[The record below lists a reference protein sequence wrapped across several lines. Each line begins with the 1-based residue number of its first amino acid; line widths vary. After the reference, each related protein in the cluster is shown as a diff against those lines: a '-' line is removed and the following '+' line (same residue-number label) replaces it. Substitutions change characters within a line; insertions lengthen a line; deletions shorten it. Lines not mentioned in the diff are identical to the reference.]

1 MSGDTND
8 AHPPHRDVLTGVL
21 AVVFGWFYRQQ
32 AHSIENSL
40 LSDEVGAG
48 GVPGAIGAFFCLVGL
63 ALIVKGLWYV
73 AKTPAVESTPTDW
86 RKHGMALSLLMVL
99 AFYVLVLPVIGY
111 MLAVALMMAMV
122 AWLAGSKQH
131 RTVILMAVIGG
142 PSLWV
147 LFDQVLRVRMPAGFW
162 GA

>member
-1 MSGDTND
+1 MSTETND
-8 AHPPHRDVLTGVL
+8 AESPQRDVLTGL
-21 AVVFGWFYRQQ
+21 MAAVFGWFYRQQ

-63 ALIVKGLWYV
+63 ILIIKGLWHV
-73 AKTPAVESTPTDW
+73 VNNPAVESAATDW
-86 RKHGMALSLLMVL
+86 RKHGMALSLVL
-99 AFYVLVLPVIGY
+99 VLVFYVLVLPVVGY
-111 MLAVALMMAMV
+111 MLGVALMMSMV

-131 RTVILMAVIGG
+131 RTVILMSVIGG
-142 PSLWV
+142 PGMWV
-147 LFDQVLRVRMPAGFW
+147 LFDQVLRVRMPAGLW